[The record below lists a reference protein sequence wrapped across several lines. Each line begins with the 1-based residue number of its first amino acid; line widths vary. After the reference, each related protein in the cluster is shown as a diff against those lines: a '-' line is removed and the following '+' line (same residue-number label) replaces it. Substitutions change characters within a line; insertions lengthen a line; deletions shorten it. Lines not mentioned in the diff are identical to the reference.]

1 MAIATYSE
9 LEAKG
14 KSTEDLRH
22 LVVLLIRWRWLIA
35 AIVAVSTISAVVIS
49 FIVTPLYLATTTLV
63 PAETGEAQTAIAG
76 MLGQLGG
83 LAELAGLQ
91 GPQNQTVIEAIA
103 LLKSREF
110 TESFIRDE
118 NLLPVLFSH
127 RWDSRLRQWKP
138 GDRVPDLWDGY
149 RLFDRKIRFVDQDEK
164 TGIVT
169 LRIEWKSPQQAANWA
184 NELVRRVNA
193 QMQQRALLETGVT
206 LEYLK
211 KELETTKVASVQVAL
226 QDLIEANLKRQAI
239 ASVRS
244 DYVFRVVDPAA
255 PPNARDKL
263 SPHKV
268 IYLITGVI
276 LGLVLSLLGALVT
289 EAVQNMRRWVQS
301 DGLAG

>member
-9 LEAKG
+9 LEAKR
-14 KSTEDLRH
+14 KSGEDLRH
-22 LVVLLIRWRWLIA
+22 LLLVVIRRRWLIA
-35 AIVAVSTISAVVIS
+35 LIIVLSTISALVIS

-76 MLGQLGG
+76 ALGQLGG

-91 GPQNQTVIEAIA
+91 GPQNQTVIEAIS
-103 LLKSREF
+103 LLKSRQF

-118 NLLPVLFSH
+118 NLLPVLFSN
-127 RWDSRLRQWKP
+127 RWDSTLRQWKP
-138 GDRVPDLWDGY
+138 GDTVPDLWDGY

-169 LRIEWKSPQQAANWA
+169 LRIEWKDPQQAADWA
-184 NELVRRVNA
+184 NELVRRVNL
-193 QMQQRALLETGVT
+193 QMQQRALWETGVT

-211 KELETTKVASVQVAL
+211 KELEATRVASVQVAL
-226 QDLIEANLKRQAI
+226 QDLIEANLKRQAV

-255 PPNARDKL
+255 PPNLRDKL
-263 SPHKV
+263 SPHKAV
-268 IYLITGVI
+268 YIVMGATFGV
-276 LGLVLSLLGALVT
+276 VLSLLAALAT
-289 EAVQNMRRWVQS
+289 EAAQNMRRWVQS
-301 DGLAG
+301 DASAD